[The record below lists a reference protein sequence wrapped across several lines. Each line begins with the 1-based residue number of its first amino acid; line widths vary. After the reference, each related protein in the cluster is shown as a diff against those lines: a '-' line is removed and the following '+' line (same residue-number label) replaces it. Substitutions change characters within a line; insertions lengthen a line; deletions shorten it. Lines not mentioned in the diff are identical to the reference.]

1 MKTRT
6 PYASIALQRRSE
18 KMVDYEEIL
27 ERLENNKKLH
37 EKMVKEGVENINK
50 KLKSDKY
57 TVDSLVA
64 DSDLGHKYHDLI
76 DQKDM
81 INSKLKMDVNK
92 RLHQI
97 DVELYHLNNSLD
109 NQSKLINYK
118 FESKKEEV
126 LSNLKYKVNS

>member
-1 MKTRT
+1 
-6 PYASIALQRRSE
+6 
-18 KMVDYEEIL
+18 MVDYEEIL

-109 NQSKLINYK
+109 NQSRMINYK
-118 FESKKEEV
+118 FESKKEEL